1 MDFEH
6 LDASNAIA
14 ERLKRDLS
22 EIEYEESRLKREL
35 ANLEGK
41 RQKILKQLTTFT
53 DDVYEEDMLHKVYE
67 QRRGGR
73 G

>member
-1 MDFEH
+1 MDYAH

-14 ERLKRDLS
+14 ERLKKELS
-22 EIEYEESRLKREL
+22 EIEYEEGRLKREL
-35 ANLEGK
+35 ADLEGK
-41 RQKILKQLTTFT
+41 RQTILKQLSTFT
-53 DDVYEEDMLHKVYE
+53 DDQYEEDMLHKVYE